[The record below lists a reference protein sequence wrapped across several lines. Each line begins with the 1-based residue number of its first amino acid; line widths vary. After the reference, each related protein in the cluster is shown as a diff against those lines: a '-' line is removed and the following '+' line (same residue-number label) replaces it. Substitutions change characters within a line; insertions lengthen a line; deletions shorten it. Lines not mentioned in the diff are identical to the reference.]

1 MCACPAETAAA
12 FASSVISA
20 TTACL
25 TGNEFPLSPDHLAN
39 DLAANADQV
48 HRQHYTPQLLSVPAP
63 MAPADPLRL
72 RLYGYLAAQEVDD
85 YVAIMSW
92 FTNSLLAEWSSQDL
106 VDRGLDLPVETVE
119 ARCRYLADHG
129 NLLISPREVRV
140 TSIAE
145 YQRQPARYAVSA
157 LGARLHREVQAFLAA
172 TGGAREVPREL
183 LGLVAD
189 GLVALSEGPGS
200 SPDTAEAEVVAGM
213 VSTIFGQFY
222 EFSASVTDFYTYI
235 GSVLTRSDLDGDEWM
250 GFKSLLLDYLESIV
264 DSVRRHSPVIEATL
278 TELEPALPALLD
290 RLSSGDAAFTRL
302 EEANPGSESVERAR
316 GRTRRDWDQLADW
329 FASDRAHGSGASE
342 LRAAAGLAVGSL
354 LGNLKRIIA
363 SSTRETSL
371 RRHFL
376 KLAGWFDSA
385 TPQDAHVLFTSA
397 FGLYG
402 ARHLGVPLDDNVAE
416 AVPAIASWW
425 QSPVASVPVSIR
437 ERGDRNPRGHTVR
450 AADYE
455 EQKQRLLSARRAEAE
470 RRATGCAELVA
481 VGEHLA
487 EAHLSSAAS
496 SVLLELLG
504 TAVSTMDSGMTTSSA
519 ALVDHPARLWVR
531 PGDSDLTLHGEDG
544 DLIVHRLDVV
554 VTSGTRPVWGRDDAE
569 RDQRKDTA

>member
-1 MCACPAETAAA
+1 M
-12 FASSVISA
+12 
-20 TTACL
+20 
-25 TGNEFPLSPDHLAN
+25 
-39 DLAANADQV
+39 
-48 HRQHYTPQLLSVPAP
+48 
-63 MAPADPLRL
+63 
-72 RLYGYLAAQEVDD
+72 
-85 YVAIMSW
+85 
-92 FTNSLLAEWSSQDL
+92 
-106 VDRGLDLPVETVE
+106 
-119 ARCRYLADHG
+119 
-129 NLLISPREVRV
+129 
-140 TSIAE
+140 
-145 YQRQPARYAVSA
+145 
-157 LGARLHREVQAFLAA
+157 HREVQAFLAA

-450 AADYE
+450 G
-455 EQKQRLLSARRAEAE
+455 RLRGAKTAPTLRPPSGGRTTGDRLRGARRC
-470 RRATGCAELVA
+470 RRASGRGPPVIGREL
-481 VGEHLA
+481 
-487 EAHLSSAAS
+487 
-496 SVLLELLG
+496 VLLELLG
-504 TAVSTMDSGMTTSSA
+504 TAVSTMDPGMTTSSA
-519 ALVDHPARLWVR
+519 ALVDHPARFGSAQATVIS
-531 PGDSDLTLHGEDG
+531 PFTAKT
-544 DLIVHRLDVV
+544 
-554 VTSGTRPVWGRDDAE
+554 VTSLS
-569 RDQRKDTA
+569 TALMSW